1 MAQVGRAVTFTHVMW
16 VCGWHYAQETSV
28 KDNGLGQSCKGEM
41 RGSDEDHLKTK
52 HAHTNEAVKKQAV
65 TKVWRFGGFLLL
77 FVLFCLNMKFEIS

>member
-52 HAHTNEAVKKQAV
+52 HTHKWSIEKTRGDKSLG
-65 TKVWRFGGFLLL
+65 VWGFFIIIC
-77 FVLFCLNMKFEIS
+77 FVLFEHEVWD